1 MTVQCNKKTFTSHIK
16 YCTGINS
23 IKYNFN
29 NDKIICFNT
38 IQKSLPQPFTI
49 YYDLETTAGQDNEGM
64 RTISFVYSLSF
75 NEEIRNKFEEL
86 KNIYEY
92 RCLNQEAGELSSY
105 HLPEC
110 IMRFVDKSDLTILKN
125 SIMDITNK
133 VQNSM
138 ERHCALEI
146 YMVIK
151 WTKKMLKVM
160 RERGVYLSWL
170 ASLIFRA
177 IPCQLFPGGATA

>member
-64 RTISFVYSLSF
+64 RTISYVYSLSF

-92 RCLNQEAGELSSY
+92 RCLNKEAGELSTY

-110 IMRFVDKSDLTILKN
+110 IMRYVDKSDLTDIEKQVHFGYQTLN
-125 SIMDITNK
+125 SKIP
-133 VQNSM
+133 M
-138 ERHCALEI
+138 ERHSLEI
-146 YMVIK
+146 IYWPNLT
-151 WTKKMLKVM
+151 WTRMY
-160 RERGVYLSWL
+160 YLSWL
-170 ASLIFRA
+170 ASLDLSGLY
-177 IPCQLFPGGATA
+177 PVKLFPGIYSLSGSK